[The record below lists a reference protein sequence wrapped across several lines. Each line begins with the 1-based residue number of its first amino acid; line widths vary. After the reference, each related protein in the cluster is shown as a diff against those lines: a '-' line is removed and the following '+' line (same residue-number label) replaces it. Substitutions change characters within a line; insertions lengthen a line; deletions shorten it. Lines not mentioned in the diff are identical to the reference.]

1 MQIVFRNVSGSPN
14 YRKVILDVFL
24 GCSSEDPWWPF
35 SQNMQRLGT
44 KERDKI
50 NDPNIAKITDSAI
63 GVNRNL
69 AAPDKLKIGTK
80 TIQIQSVE
88 TSAGNTI

>member
-1 MQIVFRNVSGSPN
+1 
-14 YRKVILDVFL
+14 
-24 GCSSEDPWWPF
+24 
-35 SQNMQRLGT
+35 MQRVGT

-50 NDPNIAKITDSAI
+50 NDPNIAKMTDSAI

-69 AAPDKLKIGTK
+69 ATPDKLKIGTK

-88 TSAGNTI
+88 TSAGTTI